1 FGALY
6 LSKLLAARGVSVPIV
21 VWGTT
26 VTTGRLRSPTEVAV
40 ATVRQKVDVA
50 TLPETA
56 IDAGHALCT
65 TLFGDRF
72 VKRDGLLAIALSNLN
87 PQ

>member
-1 FGALY
+1 ALPGYGHKLALDQAAPHLREGQTVIVSSHASFGALY

-40 ATVRQKVDVA
+40 ATVRQKV
-50 TLPETA
+50 
-56 IDAGHALCT
+56 
-65 TLFGDRF
+65 
-72 VKRDGLLAIALSNLN
+72 
-87 PQ
+87 